1 LVTVSVR
8 PWPPQVPTNALTSAA
23 EPDEDDDGA
32 ADEVDA
38 EADEVGAAELE
49 VGAAEVDGKSMAE
62 LGAADVLAPGL
73 PKPVVVLLQ
82 AETAPSSTAA
92 STKVRQRGRCGM
104 ARG

>member
-1 LVTVSVR
+1 MVTVSVR

-23 EPDEDDDGA
+23 EPDEDDDA
-32 ADEVDA
+32 ADE
-38 EADEVGAAELE
+38 EGEVGAAELE
-49 VGAAEVDGKSMAE
+49 VGAAEVDGKSVAE

-82 AETAPSSTAA
+82 AETAPSNTAP